1 MSKKYNEIPA
11 KNNMKIDRDQEETTP
26 KEKKEMKKIVDT
38 QPKKMKRGLLSR
50 LAVGVLGPEGLP
62 SIGTYVNEEIIKPAI
77 KNIIVDAV
85 TSGIN
90 RLIYGDSKPRTGGGY
105 NPGHYRDRAPYRPNT
120 NYTSRYT
127 SSNQEPREREHTPAR
142 YNSRYG
148 VEEYVIEERYDA
160 ARVLTT
166 LTESADQYGSVSVA
180 DYYDLIGVATQYTDN
195 TYGWTM
201 ESITQASIVPV
212 RGGYIIKFPPVEV
225 I

>member
-11 KNNMKIDRDQEETTP
+11 KNNMDVNKDEEETVP
-26 KEKKEMKKIVDT
+26 KEKKEMKKIVDS
-38 QPKKMKRGLLSR
+38 QPKKIKRGLLSR
-50 LAVGVLGPEGLP
+50 LAVGMLGPEGLP
-62 SIGTYVNEEIIKPAI
+62 SIGTYINEEIIKPAI

-90 RLIYGDSKPRTGGGY
+90 RLIYGDSRPRTGGHSTGY
-105 NPGHYRDRAPYRPNT
+105 YRDKAPYRPNT

-127 SSNQEPREREHTPAR
+127 SSNQEPRERVATPYAS
-142 YNSRYG
+142 SRYG
-148 VEEYVIEERYDA
+148 VDEYIIEERYDA

-166 LTESADQYGSVSVA
+166 LTENAEVYGSVSVA
-180 DYYDLIGVATQYTDN
+180 DYYDLIGVATRYTDN

-201 ESITQASIVPV
+201 ESITQASIVPI
-212 RGGYIIKFPPVEV
+212 RGGYVIKFPPVEV